1 MGVTPDEVGDDIVD
15 MLLAEGYD
23 KRFMFHEGGIADTV
37 ASAPQQQ
44 SPYVQQ
50 VQRANQAAMSDP
62 IRQQFMKDYMSSP
75 AFKEAQER
83 SQQFQL
89 RQNEQNQVFR
99 MAQME
104 AEQGIADTYAG
115 MEDFQQVGL
124 GLDRQIDNLGRGL
137 ALGQQK
143 IREQI
148 AQTNPNQPQTGLQ
161 SQNVLNLGGLG
172 NLFGI
177 RS

>member
-1 MGVTPDEVGDDIVD
+1 M
-15 MLLAEGYD
+15 
-23 KRFMFHEGGIADTV
+23 
-37 ASAPQQQ
+37 
-44 SPYVQQ
+44 QQ

-124 GLDRQIDNLGRGL
+124 GLDKRIENLGRGL
-137 ALGQQK
+137 MQGQQ
-143 IREQI
+143 QI
-148 AQTNPNQPQTGLQ
+148 VQAIKANPNQSQMSPFQTGLQ
-161 SQNVLNLGGLG
+161 SQSVLNLGGLG

>member
-1 MGVTPDEVGDDIVD
+1 MGVSPDEVGDDIVD

-23 KRFMFHEGGIADTV
+23 RRFMFHDGGIADTV

-50 VQRANQAAMSDP
+50 VQRATSEFSTNVAQSPAAMS
-62 IRQQFMKDYMSSP
+62 FFSSP

-83 SQQFQL
+83 SQEFQL
-89 RQNEQNQVFR
+89 RQDEANQARR
-99 MAQME
+99 MAHME
-104 AEQGIADTYAG
+104 AQQGIADTYAG

-124 GLDRQIDNLGRGL
+124 GLDRQIDDLGRGL
-137 ALGQQK
+137 MQGQQQ

-148 AQTNPNQPQTGLQ
+148 AQANPNQPQTGLQ
-161 SQNVLNLGGLG
+161 SQSVLNLGGLG